1 MTASSDLS
9 KIILPFIKQYR
20 GKSLLVAGELAKNTL
35 NTVQDTRSYTLTTP
49 FTLTQLET
57 VPTIDIAIVSDVIE
71 NLNKVEAT
79 QWLATLRNQYAQHLL
94 LIVDQQ
100 QVESNWQLTDYL
112 ALGFKMR
119 GQISQYQLF
128 SYAIEDYQFKKEWL
142 NSRYW
147 ANPENFDKHR
157 W

>member
-9 KIILPFIKQYR
+9 KIILPFIKQYC
-20 GKSLLVAGELAKNTL
+20 GQSILIAGDLAKKTL

-49 FTLTQLET
+49 FTLAKLEAL
-57 VPTIDIAIVSDVIE
+57 PSIDIAIVSDVIE
-71 NLNKVEAT
+71 NLNKVDAT

-94 LIVDQQ
+94 LIVDQKQ
-100 QVESNWQLTDYL
+100 SCSDWGLTDYF
-112 ALGFKMR
+112 ALGFKKR
-119 GQISQYQLF
+119 GQINHYQIF

-142 NSRYW
+142 NSRFW
-147 ANPENFDKHR
+147 ANPENFDKYR

>member
-9 KIILPFIKQYR
+9 KIILPFIKQYC
-20 GKSLLVAGELAKNTL
+20 GQSTLIAGDLAKKTL
-35 NTVQDTRSYTLTTP
+35 NTVQDTRSYTLATP
-49 FTLTQLET
+49 FTLAQLET
-57 VPTIDIAIVSDVIE
+57 LPTIDIAIVSDVIE
-71 NLNKVEAT
+71 NLNKVDAT

-94 LIVDQQ
+94 LIVDQKQ
-100 QVESNWQLTDYL
+100 IFSDWALTDYF
-112 ALGFKMR
+112 ALGFKKR
-119 GQISQYQLF
+119 GQINHYQIF

-147 ANPENFDKHR
+147 ANPENFDKYR